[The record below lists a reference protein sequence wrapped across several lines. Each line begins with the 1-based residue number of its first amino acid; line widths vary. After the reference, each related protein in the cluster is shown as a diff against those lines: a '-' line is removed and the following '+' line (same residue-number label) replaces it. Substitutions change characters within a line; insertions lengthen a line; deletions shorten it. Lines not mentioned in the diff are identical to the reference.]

1 MAVIPDPSGDAPL
14 APYIT
19 YDEMGTSGG
28 VTSYQFYI
36 TGAGASTYSSRTI
49 RYKLDNGDWVYSMD
63 HDFVR
68 EDSTTRLVLTRPQG
82 KTLTVEAWTTDE
94 MSSLEGEHTT
104 VVVADSEI
112 YANKLY
118 IPVEVSSQIKTKRPV
133 KLYVVRHN
141 YFDVMSEVPRSQAVV
156 THDAT
161 TVTIT
166 KGSSGTGGYTWA
178 MFPIDGTDELI
189 GKEITVSGS
198 FTTSGSFTSG
208 VRLWWMNSTNTGILS
223 GPVNSIE
230 YIGNQGSFSVSGVVP
245 SKPSNAGKLGLLVY
259 ANIGSAAQGVFST
272 YSNLKITLTTKNK
285 FDYLRGTY
293 PSTKAGVT
301 VTRADDGTFTASG
314 ILGSNYQVWGGYEIT
329 NFLEDGKCYVMT
341 QSISDGNFY
350 FQMPAHKRDNS
361 GTDYLNI
368 SGRTNIAFICNKT
381 KYDKYTIQ
389 FQTGTTTN
397 WGTSSRTIAQ
407 KFQLEKANLMPS
419 ILNMRAF
426 ETGTK
431 NGLTCSV
438 DSDGKVTITGTASAA
453 THFSI
458 AYKIPAALSGQVCSQ
473 YWLGRTTG
481 LSNMSLKKA
490 TSDVSGITTLN
501 QTYNGRSF
509 TVTDTMITD
518 VSAFDV
524 YITNGS
530 VVDAS
535 FYYCFGIGALYSDFA
550 PYAKQ
555 SCLRVK
561 KLYSSKDGVSKL
573 LYRG

>member
-1 MAVIPDPSGDAPL
+1 MAIIPDPSGDAPL
-14 APYIT
+14 APYVN
-19 YDEMGTSGG
+19 YDEIGTTAG

-36 TGAGASTYSSRTI
+36 TGAGTSNYSSRTI
-49 RYKLDNGDWVYSMD
+49 RYKLDNDEWTYSMN
-63 HDFVR
+63 HSFVR
-68 EDSTTRLVLTRPQG
+68 EDSTTRLELSRPLG

-94 MSSLEGEHTT
+94 MSMLDSPVTT
-104 VVVADSEI
+104 VIIADNEI
-112 YANKLY
+112 YTSKLY
-118 IPVEVSSQIKTKRPV
+118 VPSSSSTSKKPK

-141 YFDVMSEVPRSQAVV
+141 YFDVRAEVPRSQAVV

-161 TVTIT
+161 TITVT

-259 ANIGSAAQGVFST
+259 ANIGNAAQGVSST

-301 VTRADDGTFTASG
+301 VTRADDGIFTATGVLTSD
-314 ILGSNYQVWGGYEIT
+314 YQVWGGYNIT
-329 NFLEDGKCYVMT
+329 DFLEDGKCYVMS
-341 QSISDGNFY
+341 QSVSDGNFY
-350 FQMPAHKRDNS
+350 FQMPAHRRDNS

-368 SGRTNIAFICNKT
+368 SGRTNNAFICNKT

-389 FQTGTTTN
+389 FQTGTSAN

-438 DSDGKVTITGTASAA
+438 ASDGKVTITGTASAN

-481 LSNMSLKKA
+481 LNNMSLKKA
-490 TSDVSGITTLN
+490 TSNVSGIATLS

-509 TVTDTMITD
+509 TVTNAMITD
-518 VSAFDV
+518 VSNFDV

-535 FYYCFGIGALYSDFA
+535 FYYCFGVGAIYTDFA

-555 SCLRVK
+555 SCIEVK
-561 KLYSSKDGVSKL
+561 KLYSCKDGNSKL
-573 LYRG
+573 IYRS

>member
-14 APYIT
+14 APYVS
-19 YDEMGTSGG
+19 YDEIGTEEG

-36 TGAGASTYSSRTI
+36 TGAGTSSYSSRTI
-49 RYKLDNGDWVYSMD
+49 RYKLDNAEWSYSMN
-63 HDFVR
+63 HSFVR
-68 EDSTTRLVLTRPQG
+68 EDSTTRLQLSRPQG

-94 MSSLEGEHTT
+94 MSMLDSSVTT
-104 VVVADSEI
+104 VVIADSEI
-112 YANKLY
+112 YTSKLY
-118 IPVEVSSQIKTKRPV
+118 VPSSSNTTKRPK

-141 YFDVMSEVPRSQAVV
+141 YFNVLSEVPRSAAVV

-161 TVTIT
+161 TITVT
-166 KGSSGTGGYTWA
+166 KGSSGTSGYTYA
-178 MFPIDGTDELI
+178 IFPIDGTDELI
-189 GKEITVSGS
+189 GKEIKVSGS
-198 FTTSGSFTSG
+198 FTTSGSFISG
-208 VRLWWMNSTNTGILS
+208 VRLWWMNSSNTNILS
-223 GPVNSIE
+223 GPVNGIE

-245 SKPSNAGKLGLLVY
+245 AKPSNAGKLSLLIY
-259 ANIGSAAQGVFST
+259 ANIGNAAQGVSST

-293 PSTKAGVT
+293 PSTKGGVT
-301 VTRADDGTFTASG
+301 VTRADDGTFTVTG
-314 ILGSNYQVWGGYEIT
+314 TLTSNYQVWGGYNIT
-329 NFLEDGKCYVMT
+329 DFLEDGKCYVMS
-341 QSISDGNFY
+341 QSVSDGNFY
-350 FQMPAHKRDNS
+350 FQMPAHRRDNS
-361 GTDYLNI
+361 GIDYLNI
-368 SGRTNIAFICNKT
+368 SSRTNAAFICNKT
-381 KYDKYTIQ
+381 KYDRYTIQ
-389 FQTGTTTN
+389 FQTGTSAN
-397 WGTSSRTIAQ
+397 WGTNSRTIAQ
-407 KFQLEKANLMPS
+407 KFQLEEANFMPS

-438 DSDGKVTITGTASAA
+438 ASDGKVTITGTATAN

-458 AYKIPAALSGQVCSQ
+458 PYKIPSALSGQVCSQ

-481 LSNMSLKKA
+481 LNNMSLKKEV
-490 TSDVSGITTLN
+490 SDVSGLYTLS
-501 QTYNGRSF
+501 QTYNGRSY
-509 TVTDTMITD
+509 VITDSMITN

-524 YITNGS
+524 YITKGS

-555 SCLRVK
+555 GCLRVK
-561 KLYSSKDGVSKL
+561 KLYSSKDGASKL